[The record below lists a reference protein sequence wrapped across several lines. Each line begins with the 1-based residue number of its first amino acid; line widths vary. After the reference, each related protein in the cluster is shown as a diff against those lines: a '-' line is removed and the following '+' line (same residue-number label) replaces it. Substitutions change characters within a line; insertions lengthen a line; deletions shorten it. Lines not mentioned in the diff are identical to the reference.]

1 MKNRYKI
8 SEIAKIFN
16 ISRQT
21 LIFYH
26 KKNILIPDIIDEENG
41 YRYYSNEQ
49 IWDLFFLLTLK
60 KAGFSLEEIKAY
72 SEIKNSDKSI
82 IFLENK
88 ISEIDKKISELKKS
102 KKTILKKLENIRD
115 FSFTSTKEEEFKL
128 EEIED
133 IKWYSIDMKDETDEG
148 EMATNYEKLNS
159 FAKKY
164 SIDDIEY
171 ITMTE
176 IKNIE
181 TVKVDGGIVPVKKVG
196 IVIPKNVVIE
206 KSEELMLGK
215 VISIKYNNPYSNLV
229 KTYQNLKS
237 YIEKNGYTTYGYAI
251 EIAYELTISTEKGIG
266 GILKI
271 VVPIK

>member
-88 ISEIDKKISELKKS
+88 INEINKKISELKKS

-115 FSFTSTKEEEFKL
+115 FSSTSTKEEEFK
-128 EEIED
+128 IEKIEN
-133 IKWYSIDMKDETDEG
+133 IKWYSIDMKDGTDEV
-148 EMATNYEKLNS
+148 EMATNYEKINS

-171 ITMTE
+171 ITMTNIKDIDN
-176 IKNIE
+176 IKNE
-181 TVKVDGGIVPVKKVG
+181 EGIVPVKKIG
-196 IVIPKNVVIE
+196 IIIPKNIMIE
-206 KSEELMLGK
+206 KSEELSLGK

-229 KTYQNLKS
+229 KTYKNLKN
-237 YIEKNGYTTYGYAI
+237 YIKKNNYTTYNYAI
-251 EIAYELTISTEKGIG
+251 EIAHELAISTENGIG

-271 VVPIK
+271 IIPIK

>member
-41 YRYYSNEQ
+41 YRYYSNVQ

-115 FSFTSTKEEEFKL
+115 FSSTSTNEKEFKL

-133 IKWYSIDMKDETDEG
+133 IKWYSIDMKDETDEV

-171 ITMTE
+171 ITITE
-176 IKNIE
+176 LKNIE
-181 TVKVDGGIVPVKKVG
+181 TVKIDGGIVPVKKVG

-206 KSEELMLGK
+206 KSEDLILGK

-229 KTYQNLKS
+229 KTYQNLKN
-237 YIEKNGYTTYGYAI
+237 YIEKNGYTTYDYAI
-251 EIAYELTISTEKGIG
+251 EIAHELTIFTENGIG

>member
-1 MKNRYKI
+1 M
-8 SEIAKIFN
+8 
-16 ISRQT
+16 
-21 LIFYH
+21 
-26 KKNILIPDIIDEENG
+26 
-41 YRYYSNEQ
+41 
-49 IWDLFFLLTLK
+49 
-60 KAGFSLEEIKAY
+60 
-72 SEIKNSDKSI
+72 
-82 IFLENK
+82 
-88 ISEIDKKISELKKS
+88 KKS

-115 FSFTSTKEEEFKL
+115 FSSTSTKEEEFKI
-128 EEIED
+128 EEID
-133 IKWYSIDMKDETDEG
+133 NINWYSIDMKEKTDEV

-176 IKNIE
+176 LENIE
-181 TVKVDGGIVPVKKVG
+181 NVKIDCGIVPVEKVG
-196 IVIPKNVVIE
+196 IVIPKNIVIE
-206 KSEELMLGK
+206 KSEELILGK

-237 YIEKNGYTTYGYAI
+237 YIDKNGYKTYGYAI
-251 EIAYELTISTEKGIG
+251 EIAHELTISTEKGIG

>member
-88 ISEIDKKISELKKS
+88 INEIDKKISELKKS

-115 FSFTSTKEEEFKL
+115 FSSTSTKEEEFKI
-128 EEIED
+128 EEIEN
-133 IKWYSIDMKDETDEG
+133 INWYSIDMKEKTDEV

-176 IKNIE
+176 IENIE
-181 TVKVDGGIVPVKKVG
+181 NVKIDGGIVPVEKVG
-196 IVIPKNVVIE
+196 IVIPKNIVIE
-206 KSEELMLGK
+206 KSEELILGK

-237 YIEKNGYTTYGYAI
+237 YIEKNGYKTYGYAI
-251 EIAYELTISTEKGIG
+251 EIAHELTISTEKGIG